1 MPVPPESQPISKMT
15 LDDWNAMIGVNLTGV
30 FLTMQAGLSG
40 MMDKG
45 WGRIVS
51 VASVAGLRGYPYVT
65 AYCAAKHGVVG
76 LTKAAALEVA
86 RTGITVNA
94 VCPGYTQTPML
105 DRSIDNI
112 MEKTGRSR
120 EEAMKPLLRQNPM
133 GRFIEPEEVASN
145 HPLAVRTAFRV
156 DHRAGAVDHGR
167 RSMSDATPDAADVI
181 DRDKQRL
188 RVWLRLLKIQRLM
201 ETEIRERL
209 RVEFATTLPRF
220 DVLAALYREEK
231 GLKMSELSTALMV
244 SNGNVTGIVE
254 RLVSDGLVIRVPV
267 SGDRR
272 AMLVRLTERGRAFF
286 CRDGEHA

>member
-1 MPVPPESQPISKMT
+1 MEQLAGKHALVTGGGSGVGATIALALAEAGASVTITGRRMEALQEVAGQSDRLSAAVCDVTDPEAVNSLFAGLQADHGGADIIIPNAGAAESQPISKMT

-30 FLTMQAGLSG
+30 FLTMQAGLAG
-40 MMDKG
+40 IMDKG

-120 EEAMKPLLRQNPM
+120 AEAMKPLLRQNPM
-133 GRFIEPEEVASN
+133 GRFIEPEEVAQTI
-145 HPLAVRTAFRV
+145 L
-156 DHRAGAVDHGR
+156 
-167 RSMSDATPDAADVI
+167 
-181 DRDKQRL
+181 
-188 RVWLRLLKIQRLM
+188 WLCGPHSGSITGQ
-201 ETEIRERL
+201 
-209 RVEFATTLPRF
+209 
-220 DVLAALYREEK
+220 AL
-231 GLKMSELSTALMV
+231 SI
-244 SNGNVTGIVE
+244 TG
-254 RLVSDGLVIRVPV
+254 
-267 SGDRR
+267 
-272 AMLVRLTERGRAFF
+272 
-286 CRDGEHA
+286 GEV

>member
-1 MPVPPESQPISKMT
+1 
-15 LDDWNAMIGVNLTGV
+15 
-30 FLTMQAGLSG
+30 
-40 MMDKG
+40 
-45 WGRIVS
+45 
-51 VASVAGLRGYPYVT
+51 
-65 AYCAAKHGVVG
+65 
-76 LTKAAALEVA
+76 
-86 RTGITVNA
+86 
-94 VCPGYTQTPML
+94 
-105 DRSIDNI
+105 
-112 MEKTGRSR
+112 
-120 EEAMKPLLRQNPM
+120 
-133 GRFIEPEEVASN
+133 
-145 HPLAVRTAFRV
+145 
-156 DHRAGAVDHGR
+156 
-167 RSMSDATPDAADVI
+167 MSDATPDAADVI

-220 DVLAALYREEK
+220 DVLAALYREER

-286 CRDGEHA
+286 AEMASTHEGWVSSMLSSLSDDETDELFQLLDSVTISGGASQ

>member
-1 MPVPPESQPISKMT
+1 
-15 LDDWNAMIGVNLTGV
+15 
-30 FLTMQAGLSG
+30 
-40 MMDKG
+40 
-45 WGRIVS
+45 
-51 VASVAGLRGYPYVT
+51 
-65 AYCAAKHGVVG
+65 
-76 LTKAAALEVA
+76 
-86 RTGITVNA
+86 
-94 VCPGYTQTPML
+94 
-105 DRSIDNI
+105 
-112 MEKTGRSR
+112 
-120 EEAMKPLLRQNPM
+120 
-133 GRFIEPEEVASN
+133 
-145 HPLAVRTAFRV
+145 
-156 DHRAGAVDHGR
+156 
-167 RSMSDATPDAADVI
+167 MSDATSDAADVI

-231 GLKMSELSTALMV
+231 GGLKMSELSTALMV

-286 CRDGEHA
+286 AEMASTHEGWVSSMLSSLSDDETDELFQLLDSVTISGGASQ

>member
-1 MPVPPESQPISKMT
+1 
-15 LDDWNAMIGVNLTGV
+15 
-30 FLTMQAGLSG
+30 
-40 MMDKG
+40 
-45 WGRIVS
+45 
-51 VASVAGLRGYPYVT
+51 
-65 AYCAAKHGVVG
+65 
-76 LTKAAALEVA
+76 
-86 RTGITVNA
+86 
-94 VCPGYTQTPML
+94 
-105 DRSIDNI
+105 
-112 MEKTGRSR
+112 
-120 EEAMKPLLRQNPM
+120 
-133 GRFIEPEEVASN
+133 
-145 HPLAVRTAFRV
+145 
-156 DHRAGAVDHGR
+156 
-167 RSMSDATPDAADVI
+167 MSDATPDAADVI

-286 CRDGEHA
+286 AEMASTHEGWVSSMLSSLSDDETDELFQLLDSVTISGGATQ

>member
-1 MPVPPESQPISKMT
+1 
-15 LDDWNAMIGVNLTGV
+15 
-30 FLTMQAGLSG
+30 
-40 MMDKG
+40 
-45 WGRIVS
+45 
-51 VASVAGLRGYPYVT
+51 
-65 AYCAAKHGVVG
+65 
-76 LTKAAALEVA
+76 
-86 RTGITVNA
+86 
-94 VCPGYTQTPML
+94 
-105 DRSIDNI
+105 
-112 MEKTGRSR
+112 
-120 EEAMKPLLRQNPM
+120 
-133 GRFIEPEEVASN
+133 
-145 HPLAVRTAFRV
+145 
-156 DHRAGAVDHGR
+156 
-167 RSMSDATPDAADVI
+167 MSDATPNAADVI

-286 CRDGEHA
+286 AEMASTHEGWVSSMLSSLSDDETDELFQLLDSVTISGGASQ

>member
-1 MPVPPESQPISKMT
+1 
-15 LDDWNAMIGVNLTGV
+15 
-30 FLTMQAGLSG
+30 
-40 MMDKG
+40 
-45 WGRIVS
+45 
-51 VASVAGLRGYPYVT
+51 
-65 AYCAAKHGVVG
+65 
-76 LTKAAALEVA
+76 
-86 RTGITVNA
+86 
-94 VCPGYTQTPML
+94 
-105 DRSIDNI
+105 
-112 MEKTGRSR
+112 
-120 EEAMKPLLRQNPM
+120 
-133 GRFIEPEEVASN
+133 
-145 HPLAVRTAFRV
+145 
-156 DHRAGAVDHGR
+156 
-167 RSMSDATPDAADVI
+167 MSDATPDAADVI

-286 CRDGEHA
+286 AEMASTHEGWVSSMLSSLSDDETDELFQLLDSVTISGGASQ